1 MEERKTVKVEG
12 KPKGDIKYK
21 ILPIVSILSFL
32 LIWQVVVELE
42 LVNTSAIA
50 TPLEVFSAFVRKL
63 VETAPDGRTIQTN
76 IFVSLQVSSVGLILA
91 IILGTPLGLLMGWY
105 KPIDRMVRPLFEIIR
120 PIPPIAWIP
129 LTLLWIGIGL
139 GARGMIVFFAA
150 FTPCLINAYTGIQ
163 QTNVTLI
170 NVAKTYG
177 ATNYQMFRKVGV
189 PSAMPMAF
197 AGIRIAISNAWGTLV
212 AAELLAANA
221 GIGYMIAMGRQFVRP
236 DIIVLGMV
244 VIGAIGYI
252 LNAIFIRVEN
262 IVVKWRTL

>member
-1 MEERKTVKVEG
+1 MEESKTVKGEG
-12 KPKGDIKYK
+12 KPKGDIKYA
-21 ILPIVSILSFL
+21 ILPIVSVLSFL
-32 LIWQVVVELE
+32 LIWQVVMELG
-42 LVNTSAIA
+42 LINTSAMA
-50 TPLEVFSAFVRKL
+50 TPLKVFSTFVRKL

-76 IFVSLQVSSVGLILA
+76 AFVSLQVSSVGLISA
-91 IILGTPLGLLMGWY
+91 IIVGTPLGLLMGWY
-105 KPIDRMVRPLFEIIR
+105 KPVDRMVRPLFEIVR

-129 LTLLWIGIGL
+129 LTLLWVGIGL
-139 GARGMIVFFAA
+139 EARGMIVFFAA
-150 FTPCLINAYTGIQ
+150 FTPCLINSYTGIQ
-163 QTNVTLI
+163 QTNVILI

-221 GIGYMIAMGRQFVRP
+221 GLGYMIAMGRQFARP
-236 DIIVLGMV
+236 DIIILGMV
-244 VIGAIGYI
+244 VIGALGSI